1 MIFIYQIFNSII
13 KFIITINLITI
24 HFTIIIKAHIF
35 DLILLQLLSV
45 FHIFIIQTIVFII
58 SLSTNFHLFF

>member
-13 KFIITINLITI
+13 KFIITINIITI

-58 SLSTNFHLFF
+58 SLSTNFHFFF